1 MQRPGFAVRH
11 HLLSNM
17 CVALLSTVLCS
28 VFAEGIFR
36 FISYRDDVKTLYAFR
51 SLGQVNNPSDATQNI
66 SLRQM
71 VRPSTNRKIIYELVP
86 NLSGLSQDKSLVI
99 NAQGFRGPAYSTLK
113 DDHTIRI
120 VGLGDSNMFGWGV
133 SNEECYLVRLS
144 QYLNQLAPDQYH
156 WEIINTAVPG
166 YNTVMEVETFKEKAL
181 QYYPDLVIIEYV
193 GNDLHL
199 PNFIRKSDNYFS
211 LNRSYMIEYFSSR
224 FRRQQ
229 HAFNDILVGAPLH
242 PYEQAFES
250 DPSRVPEQYKDMVGI
265 VAYRKAMAELKAL
278 SRQYNFLVVVY
289 TYGYFPVAV
298 KESLRDLSFPRI
310 EAGDI
315 FRGYMV
321 QHGIKEYMGSPLTV
335 SHTDSHSFPLG
346 HAMVAD
352 ILFTYLHDSGVLNQ
366 ILRRRGIL

>member
-1 MQRPGFAVRH
+1 MQRPEFAVRH
-11 HLLSNM
+11 HLLSNI
-17 CVALLSTVLCS
+17 CVALMSTVLCL

-71 VRPSTNRKIIYELVP
+71 VRPSTNRKIIYELVQ
-86 NLSGLSQDKSLVI
+86 NLSGLSQNKSLMI

-120 VGLGDSNMFGWGV
+120 VGLGDSYMFGWGV
-133 SNEECYLVRLS
+133 SDEECYLIILS
-144 QYLNQLAPDQYH
+144 QHLNQSAPDEYH

-166 YNTVMEVETFKEKAL
+166 YNTVMEVETFKGKAL

-199 PNFIRKSDNYFS
+199 PNFIRKPDNYFS
-211 LNRSYMIEYFSSR
+211 LSKSYMIEYFASR
-224 FRRQQ
+224 LRRQQ
-229 HAFNDILVGAPLH
+229 HAFDGILVDAPLH
-242 PYEQAFES
+242 PYEHDFEN

-265 VAYRKAMAELKAL
+265 AAYRRAMAELKAL

-289 TYGYFPVAV
+289 THGYFPVPV
-298 KESLRDLSFPRI
+298 KESLQDLSFPSI

-315 FRGYMV
+315 FKGYMV
-321 QHGIKEYMGSPLTV
+321 HHGIKEYMGSPLSV
-335 SHTDSHSFPLG
+335 SRTDSHPSALG
-346 HAMVAD
+346 HAMVAG